1 VDNELVGRHSTDI
14 LAGEQAFAQ
23 MPEAESF
30 SALPRPSCR
39 LPALGSGE
47 NALMSDTARKSFI
60 ATLVAVLVIA
70 GALALWHL
78 KVLVALL
85 LLALV
90 ISSAIRPG
98 VEFLHRHRVPRALG
112 VAIHYVAFLAVIA
125 FLLWLIVPRAL
136 DQVESA
142 VGTIPTSAQDVAK
155 AAKQSHGIK
164 HEILVGL
171 QHRLER
177 LPQGT
182 GLIHPAVTYGRQAL
196 EILVGVFFTFAVA
209 AYWIFEKER
218 AQTLI
223 LSLVKRK
230 NRRVTRDT
238 WDLIEAKL
246 GAFVRGQ
253 LVMITF
259 VSTVLSIAFWAIGL
273 PYWLLLGVFA
283 GIVEI
288 VPVVGPLFAGVAAI
302 LAGLTVDVRTAALA
316 AAAVFGLRL
325 IQDYVVG
332 PRVLGH
338 AVGLSPLIVLVTV
351 SSIGLLFGGFYVL
364 LATPFAAVLATLL
377 DVIVL
382 DKDPADEDVP
392 KLIFP
397 AEDAETS

>member
-1 VDNELVGRHSTDI
+1 MG
-14 LAGEQAFAQ
+14 
-23 MPEAESF
+23 
-30 SALPRPSCR
+30 
-39 LPALGSGE
+39 
-47 NALMSDTARKSFI
+47 DTARKAFVASSI
-60 ATLVAVLVIA
+60 AVLVVA
-70 GALALWHL
+70 TALALWHL

-85 LLALV
+85 LLALI
-90 ISSAIRPG
+90 ISSAMRPG
-98 VEFLHRHRVPRALG
+98 VEWLHRHRIPRG
-112 VAIHYVAFLAVIA
+112 VGVLIHYLAFVLVIA

-142 VGTIPTSAQDVAK
+142 IGTLPTSAADVAQ
-155 AAKQSHGIK
+155 AAKHSHGIK
-164 HEILVGL
+164 HEILVGI

-196 EILVGVFFTFAVA
+196 EILIGIFFTFAVA

-218 AQTLI
+218 AQALI
-223 LSLVKRK
+223 LSLAKRNK
-230 NRRVTRDT
+230 RRVIRDT
-238 WDLIEAKL
+238 WDLIEGKL

-288 VPVVGPLFAGVAAI
+288 VPVVGPLIAGVAAI
-302 LAGLTVDVRTAALA
+302 LAGLTVDLRTAAFA

-325 IQDYVVG
+325 VQDYIVG

-351 SSIGLLFGGFYVL
+351 STVGLLLGGFYVL
-364 LATPFAAVLATLL
+364 LATPFAAVAATLV

-382 DKDPADEDVP
+382 DKDPGEEEVP

-397 AEDAETS
+397 AKDAETG

>member
-1 VDNELVGRHSTDI
+1 MG
-14 LAGEQAFAQ
+14 
-23 MPEAESF
+23 
-30 SALPRPSCR
+30 
-39 LPALGSGE
+39 
-47 NALMSDTARKSFI
+47 DTARKAFVASSI
-60 ATLVAVLVIA
+60 AVLVVA
-70 GALALWHL
+70 TALALWHL

-85 LLALV
+85 LLALI
-90 ISSAIRPG
+90 ISSAMRPG
-98 VEFLHRHRVPRALG
+98 VEWLRRHRIPRGIG
-112 VAIHYVAFLAVIA
+112 VALHYIVFLLVIA

-136 DQVESA
+136 DQVQSA
-142 VGTIPTSAQDVAK
+142 IGTIPTSTEDVAK
-155 AAKQSHGIK
+155 AAKRSHGIK
-164 HEILVGL
+164 HEILAGL

-196 EILVGVFFTFAVA
+196 EILIGIFFTFAVA

-218 AQTLI
+218 AQALF
-223 LSLVKRK
+223 LSLVKRSH
-230 NRRVTRDT
+230 RRVARDT

-259 VSTVLSIAFWAIGL
+259 VSTVLSLAFWAIGL

-288 VPVVGPLFAGVAAI
+288 VPVIGPLIAGVAAI

-325 IQDYVVG
+325 VQDYVVG

-338 AVGLSPLIVLVTV
+338 AVGLSPVVVLVTV
-351 SSIGLLFGGFYVL
+351 TSVGLLLGGFYVL
-364 LATPFAAVLATLL
+364 LATPIAAVFATLL

-392 KLIFP
+392 ALIF
-397 AEDAETS
+397 AAKDAEAG

>member
-1 VDNELVGRHSTDI
+1 
-14 LAGEQAFAQ
+14 
-23 MPEAESF
+23 M
-30 SALPRPSCR
+30 
-39 LPALGSGE
+39 
-47 NALMSDTARKSFI
+47 
-60 ATLVAVLVIA
+60 
-70 GALALWHL
+70 
-78 KVLVALL
+78 
-85 LLALV
+85 
-90 ISSAIRPG
+90 RPG
-98 VEFLHRHRVPRALG
+98 VEWLQRHRIPRPLG
-112 VAIHYVAFLAVIA
+112 VAIHYVVFLLVIA

-136 DQVESA
+136 DQIGTA
-142 VGTIPTSAQDVAK
+142 VGGIPTSTQDVAR
-155 AAKQSHGIK
+155 AAKHSHGIK

-196 EILVGVFFTFAVA
+196 EILVGIFFTFAVA
-209 AYWIFEKER
+209 AYWIFEKEK
-218 AQTLI
+218 AQTVI
-223 LSLVKRK
+223 LGLVRGK
-230 NRRVTRDT
+230 NKRVTRDT

-259 VSTVLSIAFWAIGL
+259 VATVLSIAFWAIGV
-273 PYWLLLGVFA
+273 PYWLLLGVLA

-288 VPVVGPLFAGVAAI
+288 VPVVGPLIAGVAAI
-302 LAGLTVDVRTAALA
+302 LAGLTVDVHTAVLA

-332 PRVLGH
+332 PKVLGH

-364 LATPFAAVLATLL
+364 LATPFAAVLATLI
-377 DVIVL
+377 DVAVL

-397 AEDAETS
+397 AKDVEAS

>member
-1 VDNELVGRHSTDI
+1 
-14 LAGEQAFAQ
+14 
-23 MPEAESF
+23 
-30 SALPRPSCR
+30 
-39 LPALGSGE
+39 
-47 NALMSDTARKSFI
+47 MSDTARKSFI
-60 ATLVAVLVIA
+60 ATLVAVLVVA
-70 GALALWHL
+70 GALAVWHL

-85 LLALV
+85 LLALI
-90 ISSAIRPG
+90 ISSAMRPG
-98 VEFLHRHRVPRALG
+98 VEWLQRHRIPRPLG
-112 VAIHYVAFLAVIA
+112 VAIHYVVFLLVIA

-136 DQVESA
+136 DQIGSA
-142 VGTIPTSAQDVAK
+142 VGGIPTSTQDVAR
-155 AAKQSHGIK
+155 AAKHSHGIK

-196 EILVGVFFTFAVA
+196 EILVGIFFTFAVA
-209 AYWIFEKER
+209 AYWIFEKEK

-223 LSLVKRK
+223 LGLVRRK
-230 NRRVTRDT
+230 NKRVTRDT

-253 LVMITF
+253 LLMITF
-259 VSTVLSIAFWAIGL
+259 VGTVLSIAFWAIGV

-288 VPVVGPLFAGVAAI
+288 VPVVGPLIAGVAAI
-302 LAGLTVDVRTAALA
+302 LAGLSVDVHTAVLA
-316 AAAVFGLRL
+316 AVAVYGLRL

-332 PRVLGH
+332 PKVLGH

-364 LATPFAAVLATLL
+364 LATPFAAVLATVI
-377 DVIVL
+377 DVAVL
-382 DKDPADEDVP
+382 DKDPAEEDVP

-397 AEDAETS
+397 ANDAETG

>member
-1 VDNELVGRHSTDI
+1 MGDI
-14 LAGEQAFAQ
+14 
-23 MPEAESF
+23 
-30 SALPRPSCR
+30 
-39 LPALGSGE
+39 
-47 NALMSDTARKSFI
+47 ARKSFVA
-60 ATLVAVLVIA
+60 ATVTVAVIA
-70 GALALWHL
+70 VALALWHL

-85 LLALV
+85 LLAL
-90 ISSAIRPG
+90 IIASAMRPG
-98 VEFLHRHRVPRALG
+98 IEWLHAHRIPRG
-112 VAIHYVAFLAVIA
+112 VGVMLHYLAFLLVIA

-136 DQVESA
+136 DQVEA
-142 VGTIPTSAQDVAK
+142 AIGTIPTSAQDVAK
-155 AAKQSHGIK
+155 AAKNSHGIK
-164 HEILVGL
+164 HEILLGL

-177 LPQGT
+177 LPQGA

-196 EILVGVFFTFAVA
+196 EILVGIFFTFAVA

-223 LSLVKRK
+223 LSLAKRNK
-230 NRRVTRDT
+230 RRVIRDT
-238 WDLIEAKL
+238 WDLIEGKL

-259 VSTVLSIAFWAIGL
+259 VSTVLSISFWAIGL

-288 VPVVGPLFAGVAAI
+288 VPVVGPLIAGVAAI
-302 LAGLTVDVRTAALA
+302 LAGLTVDVHTAVLA
-316 AAAVFGLRL
+316 AVAVFGLRL
-325 IQDYVVG
+325 IQDYIVG

-351 SSIGLLFGGFYVL
+351 SSIGLLLGGFYVL
-364 LATPFAAVLATLL
+364 LATPFAAVAATLV

-382 DKDPADEDVP
+382 DKDPADEEVP

-397 AEDAETS
+397 AKDAETG

>member
-1 VDNELVGRHSTDI
+1 
-14 LAGEQAFAQ
+14 
-23 MPEAESF
+23 
-30 SALPRPSCR
+30 
-39 LPALGSGE
+39 
-47 NALMSDTARKSFI
+47 MSDTARKSFI

-70 GALALWHL
+70 GALAVWHL

-85 LLALV
+85 LLALI
-90 ISSAIRPG
+90 ISSAMRPG
-98 VEFLHRHRVPRALG
+98 VEWLQRHRIPRPLG
-112 VAIHYVAFLAVIA
+112 VAIHYVVFLLVIA

-136 DQVESA
+136 DQIGTA
-142 VGTIPTSAQDVAK
+142 VGGIPTSTQDVAR
-155 AAKQSHGIK
+155 AAKHSHGIK

-196 EILVGVFFTFAVA
+196 EILVGIFFTFAVA
-209 AYWIFEKER
+209 AYWIFEKEK
-218 AQTLI
+218 AQTVI
-223 LSLVKRK
+223 LGLVRGK
-230 NRRVTRDT
+230 NKRVTRDT

-259 VSTVLSIAFWAIGL
+259 VATVLSIAFWAIGV
-273 PYWLLLGVFA
+273 PYWLLLGVLA

-288 VPVVGPLFAGVAAI
+288 VPVVGPLIAGVAAI
-302 LAGLTVDVRTAALA
+302 LAGLTVDVHTAVLA

-332 PRVLGH
+332 PKVLGH

-364 LATPFAAVLATLL
+364 LATPFAAVLATLI
-377 DVIVL
+377 DVAVL

-397 AEDAETS
+397 AKDVEAS